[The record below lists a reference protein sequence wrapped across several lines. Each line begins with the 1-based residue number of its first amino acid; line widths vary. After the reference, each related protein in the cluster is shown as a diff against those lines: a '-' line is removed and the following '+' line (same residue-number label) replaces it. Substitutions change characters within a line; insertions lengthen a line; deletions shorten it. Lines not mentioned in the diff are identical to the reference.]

1 MIDLTEHRDHSM
13 LDLSVVAAVQELAS
27 AHRTRIL
34 GLTLVHSNLVLIEH
48 ALVVGDAEAILHDH
62 PTPERHGESMDGFS
76 ELIHCLEHHEPLAQR
91 DEAGLYTLWLPVWL
105 KDKANVCLEV
115 QRSEPFDRQTIQI
128 ISGIIRVYHN
138 FQKLLDYSERDALTG
153 LFNRKT
159 FDDQLAKMLA
169 NQPTTALLPGQLEQ
183 ERRHESA
190 AQHWL
195 AVVDIDHFKRIND
208 QFGHVYGDEVLIL
221 IANVLQSSFRT
232 QDRVFRFGGEEF
244 VVLLRSTRQE
254 NAHKIIERFRAN
266 VEGHAFPQVGQIT
279 ASVGYVA
286 VSAYESPVLI
296 LGHADQ
302 ALYYAKTHGRN
313 QVCSYDQLVEQGLL
327 GKVVSNDSVEF
338 F

>member
-1 MIDLTEHRDHSM
+1 M
-13 LDLSVVAAVQELAS
+13 LDLSIVAAVQELAS
-27 AHRTRIL
+27 ASRTRIL
-34 GLTLVHSNLVLIEH
+34 GLTLVRSNLVLIEH
-48 ALVVGDAEAILHDH
+48 ALVVGEAEPILHDH
-62 PTPERHGESMDGFS
+62 PTPERYGESMDAYA
-76 ELIHCLEHHEPLAQR
+76 ELAYCLEHHEKMAQR
-91 DEAGLYTLWLPVWL
+91 DEAGLCTVWLPVWL

-115 QRSEPFDRQTIQI
+115 QRSQPFDRQTIQI
-128 ISGIIRVYHN
+128 ISGIMRVYHN

-169 NQPTTALLPGQLEQ
+169 NQASPVVQAVPEQLGQ
-183 ERRHESA
+183 ERRQESA

-221 IANVLQSSFRT
+221 IANLLQSSFRV

-244 VVLLRSTRQE
+244 VILLRSTSMD

-266 VEGHAFPQVGQIT
+266 VENNAFPQVGQIT

-286 VSAYESPVLI
+286 VNAYESPVVI

-313 QVCSYDQLVEQGLL
+313 LVCSYDQLVEQGLL